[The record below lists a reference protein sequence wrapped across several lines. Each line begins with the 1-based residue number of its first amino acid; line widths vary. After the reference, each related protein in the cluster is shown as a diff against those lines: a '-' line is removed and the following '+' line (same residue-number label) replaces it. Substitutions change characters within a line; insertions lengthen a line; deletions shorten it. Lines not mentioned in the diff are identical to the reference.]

1 MEGGAGAAALT
12 QFRNL
17 ITAIKRPLLDGDVN
31 TAVDETNI
39 VTQLQTL
46 YRVLKQYIETGTVD
60 ERNPL
65 SKDVVTEFKRNGGFQ
80 HLEVH
85 PESKSLFLHYLN
97 LDINVYPYTIAPK
110 ATNFHAS
117 HHTESNK

>member
-1 MEGGAGAAALT
+1 MEGGANTEAIR

-31 TAVDETNI
+31 TALDETNI

-46 YRVLKQYIETGTVD
+46 YRVLKQYIQTGTID

-65 SKDVVTEFKRNGGFQ
+65 SKDIIEEFTRNGGFQ
-80 HLEVH
+80 QLKTD
-85 PESKSLFLHYLN
+85 PQSKSLFLYYLN
-97 LDINVYPYTIAPK
+97 LDVNVYPYTIAPK

-117 HHTESNK
+117 HHIESNK